1 MAIKATIGEQ
11 ALFGKLLAAIV
22 LWVVFPNLLF
32 WGIALALAINRA
44 VFNLD
49 YLFVGVLF
57 AAGRK
62 YLGSVLLLACLLLDL
77 LSMVGLL
84 FPFVR
89 VQDVSYL
96 LGLLPYAAPVWQ
108 FSFAGLLF
116 LVAGVVYVI
125 WRYGAR
131 TDVAATLI
139 IFNLGLFGYGV
150 YVYRPA
156 EAGTDRW
163 YRTSE
168 KWVDSQ
174 GISFISNRS
183 TEFIDFYHMPGNP
196 LSKVGFKG
204 ETKAWAEA
212 PSGALNRKL
221 LLIVAESWGQ
231 MNDGRIDQALLAPLL
246 ERRDRFDWFRS
257 GTKQGGIAT
266 VGAELRELCGLDT
279 RHYNLKPVEEGF
291 SDCLP
296 WLLKKQGYATSAIH
310 GSVGLMYDRLYW
322 YPRAGFDEA
331 IFKESQAWT
340 TQCYSFPGV
349 CDREIA
355 SSYIAHA
362 FEKDEKKF
370 VYWLTLNSHAI
381 YDERDI
387 HEDLFDCPAYGLVE
401 GTEVCRML
409 KLHAQFFHDFAA
421 VLDNE
426 NMNGVEVLIVGDHQP
441 RLLAMDEMEKVREG
455 AVSWVHFRIG
465 D

>member
-1 MAIKATIGEQ
+1 MAIKASIDVPI
-11 ALFGKLLAAIV
+11 LYRRLVAAFA
-22 LWVVFPNLLF
+22 LWVVFPNLIF
-32 WGIALALAINRA
+32 WAIAFALAINRA

-57 AAGRK
+57 AAGKK
-62 YLGSVLLLACLLLDL
+62 YLGGMLLLVCLLLDL
-77 LSMVGLL
+77 LSMAGLV

-89 VQDVSYL
+89 LQDVSYL
-96 LGLLPYAAPVWQ
+96 LGLLPLAAPVWQ

-116 LVAGVVYVI
+116 LIAGVVYVV
-125 WRYGAR
+125 WNFGVK
-131 TDVAATLI
+131 TDVAASLI
-139 IFNLGLFGYGV
+139 IFNLGLFFYGI
-150 YVYRPA
+150 YVYQPA
-156 EAGTDRW
+156 QAGTDRW
-163 YRTSE
+163 YRASE

-183 TEFIDFYHMPGNP
+183 TEFIDYYSMPGNP
-196 LSKVGFKG
+196 LLKTGFKG
-204 ETKAWAEA
+204 ETKAWADA
-212 PSGALNRKL
+212 SPGALNRKL

-231 MNDGRIDQALLAPLL
+231 MSDSRIDQALLAPLL
-246 ERRDRFDWFRS
+246 ERRARFDWFRS

-279 RHYNLKPVEEGF
+279 RHYNLKPVKEGF

-331 IFKESQAWT
+331 IFKESRAWT

-362 FEKDEKKF
+362 FEKDERKF

-381 YDERDI
+381 YDARDI
-387 HEDLFDCPAYGLVE
+387 HKDFFDCPAYGLVN
-401 GTEVCRML
+401 GTEICRML
-409 KLHAQFFHDFAA
+409 KLHAQFFHNFAA

-426 NMNGVEVLIVGDHQP
+426 SMRGVEVLIVGDHQP
-441 RLLAMDEMEKVREG
+441 RLLAMDDVKKIREG
-455 AVSWVHFRIG
+455 VVSWVHFRIR